1 MAYRSSGA
9 LRSASAVAVSQL
21 ARTRPIVARSPGQDQ
36 RAETSARYRIPK
48 TRERPLV
55 MLRPTRLRLTVAL
68 VSRKNW
74 FSGKAEGKRVN
85 ASTRA
90 KTNRPVAGALPYG
103 SRRVSEARVHAGRN
117 GKLARKGVR
126 VKVAIPTSLPPK
138 FLAYAGES

>member
-90 KTNRPVAGALPYG
+90 TTNRPVAGALPYG
-103 SRRVSEARVHAGRN
+103 SRRVSEARCHAGRDE
-117 GKLARKGVR
+117 KLARKGF
-126 VKVAIPTSLPPK
+126 A
-138 FLAYAGES
+138 